1 MSWRTVVIKSH
12 AKLNYK
18 NDYLLVRTD
27 EVKMIH
33 LSEINTVI
41 IDSTQVSVTS
51 YLLCELI
58 KRKIKV
64 VFCDERR
71 NPISELVP
79 YYGSHNT
86 SKKIFSQI
94 EWNVDFK
101 KLVWTYIIQQKI
113 INQANLL
120 EKLGMPAYEKL
131 HQYANEIEFFDTTNR
146 EGHAAKV
153 YFNTLFGKGFSR
165 DDINDINAALD
176 YGYAILLSNFNKE
189 IVGNGYLTQLGIKHI
204 NEYNQFNLSCDLME
218 PFRIVVDEFVYLH
231 LEHEFTPEYKMQ
243 LVDLLN
249 KKVEFCGKEY
259 YLTNVIQLYLKK
271 VFDAIEKMSIDELA
285 LYEFR

>member
-1 MSWRTVVIKSH
+1 M
-12 AKLNYK
+12 
-18 NDYLLVRTD
+18 
-27 EVKMIH
+27 
-33 LSEINTVI
+33 
-41 IDSTQVSVTS
+41 
-51 YLLCELI
+51 
-58 KRKIKV
+58 
-64 VFCDERR
+64 
-71 NPISELVP
+71 
-79 YYGSHNT
+79 
-86 SKKIFSQI
+86 
-94 EWNVDFK
+94 DFK